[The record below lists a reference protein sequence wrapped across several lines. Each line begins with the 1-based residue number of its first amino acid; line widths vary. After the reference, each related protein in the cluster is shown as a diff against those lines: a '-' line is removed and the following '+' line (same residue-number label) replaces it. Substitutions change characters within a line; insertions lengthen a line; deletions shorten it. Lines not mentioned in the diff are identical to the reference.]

1 MSNPLACHAGV
12 DVGQER
18 WRELSDLC
26 EEHTDEHTFGYY
38 DAAFMMAFAQ
48 GGQDRCVSNMLE
60 SIANAIKC
68 NNGPGL
74 RLLNYYDQRSFLV
87 KISLFLSIFCVCRRQ
102 GPTFQQRLLQEVTT
116 PVCEA
121 IASFECKEYAQVF
134 EKLFPIRYQLHRL
147 GGSGAQVSTVTV
159 HLIVCSC
166 SYTCSIYTF
175 KFMCSSN
182 VVNL

>member
-60 SIANAIKC
+60 SIANAIKY

-87 KISLFLSIFCVCRRQ
+87 EISLFLSYFVSVADKVQRFSSASYRKSRLQCARRSRVSSAKN
-102 GPTFQQRLLQEVTT
+102 THKCSKNCF
-116 PVCEA
+116 
-121 IASFECKEYAQVF
+121 
-134 EKLFPIRYQLHRL
+134 LFVISYIGWAGVAHR
-147 GGSGAQVSTVTV
+147 
-159 HLIVCSC
+159 
-166 SYTCSIYTF
+166 
-175 KFMCSSN
+175 
-182 VVNL
+182 